1 MTVLEQIVAQ
11 DMIDEYE
18 DGVME
23 PEDSADIMLDLLE
36 DDD

>member
-11 DMIDEYE
+11 EMIDEYE

-23 PEDSADIMLDLLE
+23 PDDSTDIMLDLLE
-36 DDD
+36 DDE

>member
-11 DMIDEYE
+11 EMMDEYE
-18 DGVME
+18 DGVLE

-36 DDD
+36 DDE